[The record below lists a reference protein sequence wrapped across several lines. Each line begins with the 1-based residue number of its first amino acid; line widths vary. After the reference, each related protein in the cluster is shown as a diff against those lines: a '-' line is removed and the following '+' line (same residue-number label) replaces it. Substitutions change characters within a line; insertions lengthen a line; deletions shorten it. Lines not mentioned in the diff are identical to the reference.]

1 MFPGQVYRPQCRAM
15 GPRQIVPGMH
25 WTLRPEV
32 LDFPGAW
39 DGIWVPKS
47 WTPRTYEKNII
58 HTMLETGNLYLFGGR
73 YANKVRLKFHRC
85 SRKIY
90 LYTNKSKMSSW
101 FWFLFTHTVATE
113 APTTFWQCLSWHFGN
128 RAYATVVYRGNG
140 EIPSPQEMASQRHS
154 PRMMRRDQ
162 TPKDF

>member
-15 GPRQIVPGMH
+15 GPRQIVQGCIE
-25 WTLRPEV
+25 LCI
-32 LDFPGAW
+32 LKCSIFPGR
-39 DGIWVPKS
+39 GMVFGYRKV
-47 WTPRTYEKNII
+47 E
-58 HTMLETGNLYLFGGR
+58 HLEHMKKHHPYHAGNWKPLSFGGR